1 MTSRGSYFPMA
12 WAIGNRSGDAELQLF
27 VGLQEG
33 FPPLTELSA
42 AVDEPQKE
50 MRIKRYRKVLAKTA
64 SRRLHF

>member
-1 MTSRGSYFPMA
+1 MA
-12 WAIGNRSGDAELQLF
+12 WAIRNRSGDAELQLF
-27 VGLQEG
+27 VSLQEG

-64 SRRLHF
+64 SRRPHF